1 MSKKINQNIQK
12 ETTPE
17 TELPLVVEKAA
28 DRFGV
33 NPQYLMAWKVYPG
46 GKVVLIAANGMK
58 FVYEELAHD
67 SQSE

>member
-1 MSKKINQNIQK
+1 MNTKPKQKIHK

-17 TELPLVVEKAA
+17 PEIPLVVEKAA

-33 NPQYLMAWKVYPG
+33 NPQHLLTWKVYPG

-58 FVYEELAHD
+58 FVYEELLHD

>member
-1 MSKKINQNIQK
+1 MSKKINQKIQK
-12 ETTPE
+12 DTTPE
-17 TELPLVVEKAA
+17 TEIPLVVEKAA
-28 DRFGV
+28 NRFGV
-33 NPQYLMAWKVYPG
+33 NSQHLMTWKVYPG

>member
-1 MSKKINQNIQK
+1 MSKKTNQKPQK
-12 ETTPE
+12 GTGSE
-17 TELPLVVEKAA
+17 TEISLVVEKAA

-33 NPQYLMAWKVYPG
+33 NPQQLLAWKVYPG